1 MDVLHARCAGL
12 DVHRDSEVAGARL
25 ATAEG
30 TAYEIATF
38 GTMAADLERLAS
50 WLSARGVTQVAMEAT
65 GVYWKPVWAAL
76 ATQVELILANAAHVK
91 NVPGRKTDVND
102 ATWLADLLAHG
113 LIRASFVPGPP
124 IQALRDLTRTR
135 KQLTRE
141 KAAHAQRIDKLLQAA
156 NLRLGTVL
164 ADILGASGRAILAAL
179 AAGET
184 DPERL
189 ADRVQTRIRASRQ
202 QVIEALRGRLAD
214 HQRQL
219 LQIHLDQI
227 AAIDRALGALDAA
240 LDPRWTGPTTEV
252 GPGSQASLDPFQEAA
267 GRLTTIPGVG
277 ALAAAGIL
285 AEIGCDMSRFA
296 TPAHLISWAGLCPA
310 NDESAGKRRSTRLRK
325 GAPWLKTL
333 LVQVAWSA
341 ARAKAGYL
349 PALFAR
355 LRARRGPKKAIIAVA
370 AAILT
375 AVYWMLRRGTS
386 YQDLG
391 TDYFERT
398 DRQRLATKLVRK
410 LDQLGF
416 TVTLDQRQTA

>member
-12 DVHRDSEVAGARL
+12 DVHRDSVVACARL
-25 ATAEG
+25 VTAEG
-30 TAYEIATF
+30 TAYEVATF
-38 GTMAADLERLAS
+38 GTMAADLERLAT
-50 WLSARGVTQVAMEAT
+50 WLVARGVTHVAMEAT

-76 ATQVELILANAAHVK
+76 GTQVELILANAAHVK

-113 LIRASFVPGPP
+113 LIRASFVPGQS

-179 AAGET
+179 AAGES

-202 QVIEALRGRLAD
+202 QVIEALRGRLAE

-227 AAIDRALGALDAA
+227 DAIDRALGALDAA
-240 LDPRWTGPTTEV
+240 LG
-252 GPGSQASLDPFQEAA
+252 QSLDPFQEAA

-277 ALAAAGIL
+277 ALAAAGII

-355 LRARRGPKKAIIAVA
+355 LRARRGPRKAIIAVA

-375 AVYWMLRRGTS
+375 AAYWMLRRGTS

-391 TDYFERT
+391 TDYFDRT
-398 DRQRLATKLVRK
+398 DRQRLAIKLVRK

-416 TVTLDQRQTA
+416 TVTLAQRPIT

>member
-12 DVHRDSEVAGARL
+12 DVHRDSLVACARL
-25 ATAEG
+25 VTAEG

-38 GTMAADLERLAS
+38 GTMAADLERLAT
-50 WLSARGVTQVAMEAT
+50 WLAARGVTQVAMEAT

-76 ATQVELILANAAHVK
+76 AAQVELILANAARVK
-91 NVPGRKTDVND
+91 NDVPGRKTDVND

-113 LIRASFVPGPP
+113 LIRASFVPGLP

-189 ADRVQTRIRASRQ
+189 ADRVQTRVRASRQ
-202 QVIEALRGRLAD
+202 QVIEALRGRLAE

-227 AAIDRALGALDAA
+227 DAIDRALAALDAA
-240 LDPRWTGPTTEV
+240 LDH
-252 GPGSQASLDPFQEAA
+252 SLAPFQEAA
-267 GRLTTIPGVG
+267 ERLTTIPGVG
-277 ALAAAGIL
+277 ALAAAGII

-310 NDESAGKRRSTRLRK
+310 NDESAGKRRSTRLRQ

-341 ARAKAGYL
+341 ARAKTGYL

-375 AVYWMLRRGTS
+375 AAYWMLRRGTS

-391 TDYFERT
+391 TDHFDRT

-416 TVTLDQRQTA
+416 TVTLAQRQTT

>member
-12 DVHRDSEVAGARL
+12 DVHRDSVVACARL
-25 ATAEG
+25 VTAEG
-30 TAYEIATF
+30 TAYEVATF
-38 GTMAADLERLAS
+38 GTMAADLERLAT

-76 ATQVELILANAAHVK
+76 AAQVELILANAAHVK

-202 QVIEALRGRLAD
+202 QVIEALRGRLAE

-227 AAIDRALGALDAA
+227 DAIDRALGVLDAA
-240 LDPRWTGPTTEV
+240 LDH
-252 GPGSQASLDPFQEAA
+252 SLDPFQGAA

-386 YQDLG
+386 YHDLG

-416 TVTLDQRQTA
+416 TVTLAQPQTT

>member
-1 MDVLHARCAGL
+1 MEVLHARCAGL
-12 DVHRDSEVAGARL
+12 DVHRDSVVACARL
-25 ATAEG
+25 VTPDG

-38 GTMAADLERLAS
+38 GTMAADLERLAT
-50 WLSARGVTQVAMEAT
+50 WLLARDVTAVAMEAT

-76 ATQVELILANAAHVK
+76 AAKVELLLANAAHVK

-113 LIRASFVPGPP
+113 LIRASFVPGLP

-189 ADRVQTRIRASRQ
+189 ADRVQTRVRASRQ
-202 QVIEALRGRLAD
+202 QVIEALRGRLAE

-227 AAIDRALGALDAA
+227 DAIDRALAALDAA
-240 LDPRWTGPTTEV
+240 LDH
-252 GPGSQASLDPFQEAA
+252 SLAPFQEAA

-277 ALAAAGIL
+277 ALAAAGII

-341 ARAKAGYL
+341 ARAKTGYL

-375 AVYWMLRRGTS
+375 AAYWMLRRGTS

-391 TDYFERT
+391 TDHFDRT

-416 TVTLDQRQTA
+416 TVTLAQRQTT

>member
-1 MDVLHARCAGL
+1 LQLEVVMDVLHARCAGL
-12 DVHRDSEVAGARL
+12 DVHRDSLVACARL
-25 ATAEG
+25 VTAEG

-38 GTMAADLERLAS
+38 GTMAADLDRLAA
-50 WLSARGVTQVAMEAT
+50 WLAARGVTQVAMEAT

-76 ATQVELILANAAHVK
+76 AAKVELILANAAHVK

-113 LIRASFVPGPP
+113 LIRASFVPAPP
-124 IQALRDLTRTR
+124 VQALRDLTRTR
-135 KQLTRE
+135 RQLTRE
-141 KAAHAQRIDKLLQAA
+141 KVAHAQRIDKLLQAA

-202 QVIEALRGRLAD
+202 QVIEALRGRLAE

-227 AAIDRALGALDAA
+227 AAIERALGALDAA
-240 LDPRWTGPTTEV
+240 LDR
-252 GPGSQASLDPFQEAA
+252 SLDPFQEAA

-341 ARAKAGYL
+341 ARARAGYL

-370 AAILT
+370 ASILT

-410 LDQLGF
+410 LDRLGF
-416 TVTLDQRQTA
+416 NVTLAQRQTT

>member
-12 DVHRDSEVAGARL
+12 DVHRDSLVACARL
-25 ATAEG
+25 VTAEG

-38 GTMAADLERLAS
+38 GTMAADLERLEM
-50 WLSARGVTQVAMEAT
+50 WLAGRGVTRVAMEAT
-65 GVYWKPVWAAL
+65 GIYWKPVWATL
-76 ATQVELILANAAHVK
+76 AAKIELILANAGHVK

-113 LIRASFVPGPP
+113 LIRASFVPAPP
-124 IQALRDLTRTR
+124 VQALRDLTRTR
-135 KQLTRE
+135 RQLTRE
-141 KAAHAQRIDKLLQAA
+141 KVAHAQRIDKLLQAA

-164 ADILGASGRAILAAL
+164 ADILGASGRAVLAAL

-189 ADRVQTRIRASRQ
+189 ADRVQSRIRASRQ
-202 QVIEALRGRLAD
+202 QVIEALRGRLAE

-227 AAIDRALGALDAA
+227 AAIDRALRALDAA
-240 LDPRWTGPTTEV
+240 LDH
-252 GPGSQASLDPFQEAA
+252 SLDPFQEAA

-285 AEIGCDMSRFA
+285 AEIGCDMTRFA

-341 ARAKAGYL
+341 ARARAGYL

-375 AVYWMLRRGTS
+375 AVYWMLRRGTT

-398 DRQRLATKLVRK
+398 DRQRLATKLARK
-410 LDQLGF
+410 LDRLGF
-416 TVTLDQRQTA
+416 TVTLAQRQTT

>member
-12 DVHRDSEVAGARL
+12 DVHRDSVVACARL
-25 ATAEG
+25 VTAEA
-30 TAYEIATF
+30 TTYEIATF
-38 GTMAADLERLAS
+38 GTMAADLKRLAS
-50 WLSARGVTQVAMEAT
+50 WLAARGVTHVAMEAT

-76 ATQVELILANAAHVK
+76 AGQVELILANAAHVK

-135 KQLTRE
+135 RQLTRE

-189 ADRVQTRIRASRQ
+189 ADRVQTRIRASRR

-240 LDPRWTGPTTEV
+240 LDH
-252 GPGSQASLDPFQEAA
+252 SLDPFQEAA

-310 NDESAGKRRSTRLRK
+310 NHESAGKRRSTRLRK

-349 PALFAR
+349 PALFVP

>member
-1 MDVLHARCAGL
+1 MPAHILRDMLRSAVERLPPAGAL
-12 DVHRDSEVAGARL
+12 EVA
-25 ATAEG
+25 
-30 TAYEIATF
+30 
-38 GTMAADLERLAS
+38 
-50 WLSARGVTQVAMEAT
+50 
-65 GVYWKPVWAAL
+65 
-76 ATQVELILANAAHVK
+76 
-91 NVPGRKTDVND
+91 
-102 ATWLADLLAHG
+102 
-113 LIRASFVPGPP
+113 IRASFVPGQP

-135 KQLTRE
+135 RRLTRE

-202 QVIEALRGRLAD
+202 QVIEALRGRLAE

-240 LDPRWTGPTTEV
+240 
-252 GPGSQASLDPFQEAA
+252 
-267 GRLTTIPGVG
+267 
-277 ALAAAGIL
+277 GII

-333 LVQVAWSA
+333 LVQVASSA

-375 AVYWMLRRGTS
+375 VVYWMLRRGTS

-391 TDYFERT
+391 TDSFERT
-398 DRQRLATKLVRK
+398 DRQRLATKLVRR

-416 TVTLDQRQTA
+416 KVTLHQRQTA